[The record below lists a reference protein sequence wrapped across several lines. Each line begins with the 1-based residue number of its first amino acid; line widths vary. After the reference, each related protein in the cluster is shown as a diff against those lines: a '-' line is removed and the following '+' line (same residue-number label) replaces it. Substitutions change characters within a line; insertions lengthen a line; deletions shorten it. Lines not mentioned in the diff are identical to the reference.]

1 MYLFISGSKKIVGCI
16 VAEQITCAFPI
27 VPSRNEDTILLQPS
41 APECQGLE
49 EIPAS
54 ERFYRKSIE
63 SRANR
68 HQTHPSQNPEL
79 ASITSSLRETVI
91 TQLVPK
97 SASSLLNTDLKV
109 VPSVL
114 SQPNHLPVKYDT
126 FSDSSSSL
134 VHTNRERLNP
144 STRLNFGDWKFTREV
159 VTRKKNHNSDHSNLG
174 RAILCSKTGVPA
186 VCGVRGIWV
195 SRSERRKGVATH
207 LLDAMRYA
215 ITCPVLIK
223 LHSNLDICPIYEGFQ
238 VMILKPSISLS
249 GNL

>member
-27 VPSRNEDTILLQPS
+27 VPSKNEDTNLRQPS
-41 APECQGLE
+41 VSECQRTSSSSVDDPCRQGLE

-68 HQTHPSQNPEL
+68 NHTYPSQNSEL
-79 ASITSSLRETVI
+79 VSITSSLKETVI

-114 SQPNHLPVKYDT
+114 SQPDDLSAKYDT
-126 FSDSSSSL
+126 FSNSSSTL
-134 VHTNRERLNP
+134 VHTIRERLKP

-159 VTRKKNHNSDHSNLG
+159 VTRKKKHNSDHGDLG
-174 RAILCSKTGVPA
+174 RAILCSKMGVPA

-207 LLDAMRYA
+207 LLDAMR
-215 ITCPVLIK
+215 
-223 LHSNLDICPIYEGFQ
+223 
-238 VMILKPSISLS
+238 
-249 GNL
+249 

>member
-27 VPSRNEDTILLQPS
+27 VPSKNEDTILLQPS
-41 APECQGLE
+41 APECQRTSSSSVDDPCRQGLE

-63 SRANR
+63 SRANCNR
-68 HQTHPSQNPEL
+68 TYPSQNPEL
-79 ASITSSLRETVI
+79 VSITSSLRETVI

-97 SASSLLNTDLKV
+97 SASVLLNTDLKV

-114 SQPNHLPVKYDT
+114 SQPNDLPAKYDT
-126 FSDSSSSL
+126 LSDSSSSL
-134 VHTNRERLNP
+134 VHTNRERLKP

-159 VTRKKNHNSDHSNLG
+159 VTRKKKHTSDHGDLG

-207 LLDAMRYA
+207 LLDAMR
-215 ITCPVLIK
+215 
-223 LHSNLDICPIYEGFQ
+223 
-238 VMILKPSISLS
+238 
-249 GNL
+249 